1 MGEFDDNKNEMLRF
15 TDMCALFRWKDDSIP
30 PNDQTARLP
39 YGTSARSFKQL
50 YRSWEY
56 EDDEAYRYFNSQ
68 LFPHYVQKEVS

>member
-39 YGTSARSFKQL
+39 YGTSARSFK
-50 YRSWEY
+50 
-56 EDDEAYRYFNSQ
+56 
-68 LFPHYVQKEVS
+68 